1 MAGAGLK
8 LFNSLSR
15 TKDEFCPLEGRKVKW
30 YMCGPTVYDVA
41 HMGHA
46 RSYMSFDIVRRVL
59 ANYFGYHITYAM
71 NITDIDDK
79 IIVRARRNF
88 LIEQYRAEKPDAAR
102 LITDVTQALAPFQA
116 KAEGEKDKDKR
127 AMLMRLLDEAS
138 KALEVLKKATASASA
153 NQAEL
158 VENLLKCARDPLG
171 AWLDFHKG
179 SDVND
184 HSIFAKLTQHVERL
198 FHADMQALNIL
209 PADFLTRVSE
219 YVPEV
224 IEFIQRI
231 IGNGFAYDSEGSVYF
246 DVRKF
251 ADDPNHHYAKLVPE
265 AVGDVAALNEG
276 EGELSGDKGKRFE
289 RDFVLW
295 KASKPGEP
303 AWDSPWG
310 KGRPGWHIECSVM
323 CSDILGEKVDIHSGG
338 VDLKFPHHD
347 NEIAQSE
354 ACFGHD
360 SWIQYFLHAGHLT
373 IEGCKMSKSLK
384 NFITIQEALAKYTSR
399 QLRLAFLTHSWYAT
413 LDYSENVMS
422 EAKQLE
428 SFFDN
433 FFHYVKDLMQRQAP
447 ETLCCVAKPTAA
459 EKELHE
465 KFTER
470 QTAVHEALCDSVNT
484 AVAMQNLREL
494 VSHANAYVSTVKA
507 AVDIQLVKRIEEY
520 ISKMF
525 NIFGLPESK
534 DDVSQ
539 EGKAVVYTLS
549 DFRDKV
555 RSSAREH
562 KLPELLEAC
571 DRLRNDVL
579 PELGISLEDR
589 PDGPALVKF
598 VDKEILMEERRKELE
613 IQEEKRRKKA
623 EAQRKAAEQQAA
635 RDAKKRIP
643 PSELFRSDPKYT
655 QFDELGMPT
664 HEKDDK
670 GEEKA
675 VSGKQRKKLQKLYDA
690 QVAIYEP
697 PQ

>member
-1 MAGAGLK
+1 MLK
-8 LFNSLSR
+8 LYNSLSR
-15 TKDEFCPLEGRKVKW
+15 TKDEFKTLEGRNIKW

-59 ANYFGYHITYAM
+59 ADYFGYNITYAM

-88 LIEQYRAEKPDAAR
+88 LIDEYCASKPDAAK
-102 LITDVTQALAPFQA
+102 LISDVTEALAPFQA
-116 KAEGEKDKDKR
+116 KAEKEADKDKR
-127 AMLMRLLDEAS
+127 AMLQRLLQDAS
-138 KALEVLKKATASASA
+138 AALESLKKIAGGASADLSA
-153 NQAEL
+153 QMDDL
-158 VENLLKCARDPLG
+158 IKRARDPLG
-171 AWLDFHKG
+171 AWLDFQKG
-179 SDVND
+179 KEVID

-224 IEFIQRI
+224 VEFIEKI
-231 IGNGFAYDSEGSVYF
+231 IANGFAYAAEGSVYF
-246 DVRKF
+246 DVKQF
-251 ADDPNHHYAKLVPE
+251 DDDPDHHYAKLVPE
-265 AVGDVAALNEG
+265 AVGDRAALAEG
-276 EGELSGDKGKRFE
+276 EGELSASTGKRSD

-360 SWIQYFLHAGHLT
+360 CWIQYFLHAGHLT

-384 NFITIQEALAKYTSR
+384 NFITIQEALKKYTSR

-413 LDYSENVMS
+413 LDYSENVMH

-433 FFHYVKDLMQRQAP
+433 FFHYVKDLMQRQSP
-447 ETLCCVAKPTAA
+447 EALCCVAKPTSA
-459 EKELHE
+459 EKELHQ

-470 QTAVHEALCDSVNT
+470 QAAIHESLCDSVNT
-484 AVAMQNLREL
+484 ATAMQHLREMVSL
-494 VSHANAYVSTVKA
+494 VNVYVQNVKA
-507 AVDIQLVKRIEEY
+507 AVDVQLVKKIEMF

-525 NIFGLPESK
+525 SIFGLPETK

-539 EGKAVVYTLS
+539 TGKAVAYALS
-549 DFRDKV
+549 DFRDQIRV
-555 RSSAREH
+555 TAREH
-562 KLPELLEAC
+562 KVQSMLEAC
-571 DRLRNDVL
+571 DHLRNVIL
-579 PELGISLEDR
+579 PDLGISLEDR

-598 VDKEILMEERRKELE
+598 VDKETLLEERRKEKE
-613 IQEEKRRKKA
+613 IQEEKQRKKA
-623 EAQRKAAEQQAA
+623 EAQRRAQEQQAA
-635 RDAKKRIP
+635 KDAKKRIK
-643 PSELFRSDPKYT
+643 PSELFRDDPKFT
-655 QFDELGMPT
+655 QFDENGVPT

-670 GEEKA
+670 GEEKP

-690 QVAIYEP
+690 QVAIYQPAE
-697 PQ
+697 